1 MIGLALMVGR
11 AMTAGGRIGDLARRT
26 IVPRMHLLP
35 GLRERVIDSQTPALN
50 RSVLVHRTYLP
61 GELAGTLCP
70 NAVLRDG
77 RRFDDDFGNGFTV
90 VVDRPL
96 GPVERSLAE
105 SRGAVVHIAEPGGEL
120 EQWLRRGRAHAAVV
134 RPDYTVLS
142 AGRDVHKICASLP
155 AAGPTAPR

>member
-1 MIGLALMVGR
+1 MNGALGPEVLDTYEQERKPPHARKMIGLALMVGR

-96 GPVERSLAE
+96 VRSSGPL
-105 SRGAVVHIAEPGGEL
+105 PK
-120 EQWLRRGRAHAAVV
+120 AAVRWCTSPNRV
-134 RPDYTVLS
+134 
-142 AGRDVHKICASLP
+142 AN
-155 AAGPTAPR
+155 